1 MLLVARSLR
10 APLVPALLCL
20 SACTFTSTG
29 KPSPSPE
36 VALAEARGVQATP
49 EDKSD
54 DKPKVTRRAPK
65 PGDIPPPEDV
75 AAPPADAEVTASGLA
90 SIVLTP
96 GQGGDKPKYDPN
108 MAARDAPSVRVHY
121 TGWMKD
127 GIMFDSSITRG
138 QPATFRLG
146 TVIDGWNEVLQLMT
160 VGEKRRVWIPANLA
174 YGETAER
181 PGSPAGQLTFEIE
194 LLEII
199 PAAPAES
206 SDEPAEE

>member
-1 MLLVARSLR
+1 MSPAGSFSRALVLL
-10 APLVPALLCL
+10 PLLGLC
-20 SACTFTSTG
+20 ACTITSTG
-29 KPSPSPE
+29 NPSPSPQ

-49 EDKSD
+49 REKEDE
-54 DKPKVTRRAPK
+54 KPKVVKRKAK
-65 PGDIPPPEDV
+65 AGDIPPPADV

-160 VGEKRRVWIPANLA
+160 VGEKRRVWIPAHLA
-174 YGETAER
+174 YGETAEH

-199 PAAPAES
+199 PATADES
-206 SDEPAEE
+206 GDEPADE